1 MNNAEF
7 VEAVN
12 KRQIQLKELSHDDLR
27 KAFVSVKARID
38 NDNIDETDILVEVFA
53 IVKDSCRRFS
63 ENDIVDVLYGDL
75 DKTNTSYDFVKSYEN
90 VYPFDKVDYVGY
102 KSTWLAAGEEIKWS
116 IVPYDEQILAG
127 LELHRGKIIQMATG
141 EGKTF
146 VAIAPTVANYVLH
159 HHVHIMTV
167 NDYLSKRDFEL
178 TRPIYAFLG
187 INVACITGT
196 NRYGYL
202 RTKAYEADVTF
213 GTFSDF
219 IFDYLYDHI
228 AESKD
233 KQVQKDY
240 DFVIVDEADS
250 ILIDEGVTPHIIE
263 SSDNDNQMQN
273 LFDFYLAK
281 VKYFLEDSVNEK
293 LSFDVLQK
301 SVTLKEH
308 GKKVLTEIC
317 QMPYLFD
324 DEYYKTGIKAIKDNP
339 NYSTEQITAFVTEK
353 KEEHWHQLAV
363 RNTIEQLLR
372 ALLVYERDVDYIV
385 RDGTIVIV
393 DRNTGRPKEG
403 YIWSYGLHEAVRA
416 KEGVAIRMDSRQLN
430 ATISTQQYFVRY
442 RKLAG
447 MTGTALSAK
456 KEFEELYNINVAKIP
471 THKPVIRVELPIRIF
486 NTKEAELQAL
496 SKEVIELYEK
506 KRPVLVGVNF
516 IKESQSV
523 SKELS
528 SFGLS
533 PRILN
538 AITIKEESS
547 LIAKAGEVDSVTV
560 ATSVAGRGTDIKPSS
575 ESLENGGLA
584 VLGVGLSESI
594 RVDEQL
600 SGRTGRQGNPG
611 MSRFYVS
618 VDDDICDILDD
629 EEKKQF
635 GSMRF
640 DDSGEVLSE
649 YYERALALFKKAQ
662 STIEE
667 NDRKKLYTTISKDK
681 KIAVW
686 RDQIYAIR
694 DTILNKEITVSKYL
708 HALIPML
715 DNEEK
720 EKVYIRKKKQIL
732 ETVLPLIRRS
742 LENSYTSEKV
752 QYVPFWYHNQVFS
765 VPCDF
770 AKAIESKGES
780 LIDDFERTAL
790 FNCIEPFWIKFIN
803 EINSPYAET
812 ADYDR
817 IYSKLYNEMTHSLEN
832 LIFNAEV
839 ATSVDDTIELEN
851 EEFDLYIP
859 IHHGTG
865 ILDDLE
871 TLCPC
876 KSGLPFYACH
886 GRWMK

>member
-12 KRQIQLKELSHDDLR
+12 KRQLQLQELSHDDLR

-38 NDNIDETDILVEVFA
+38 NDNIDETDVLVEVFA

-90 VYPFDKVDYVGY
+90 VYPFDKVDNVGY

-127 LELHRGKIIQMATG
+127 LELYRGKIIQMATG

-353 KEEHWHQLAV
+353 KEESTKEDSKADSKKETKTSDKSDSKKTDKKSNTANSKNNKTADKTNGATASKNNSSTSSGNTSSITQTQQKPAEKKCHEVYHDAEGHWETVVTGQKWIQDTQDSYQDDIVCACGKHFGTDYDAYSSHADDALA
-363 RNTIEQLLR
+363 
-372 ALLVYERDVDYIV
+372 
-385 RDGTIVIV
+385 DGDLGHGYSVQQIVI
-393 DRNTGRPKEG
+393 P
-403 YIWSYGLHEAVRA
+403 
-416 KEGVAIRMDSRQLN
+416 
-430 ATISTQQYFVRY
+430 
-442 RKLAG
+442 
-447 MTGTALSAK
+447 
-456 KEFEELYNINVAKIP
+456 
-471 THKPVIRVELPIRIF
+471 
-486 NTKEAELQAL
+486 
-496 SKEVIELYEK
+496 
-506 KRPVLVGVNF
+506 
-516 IKESQSV
+516 
-523 SKELS
+523 
-528 SFGLS
+528 
-533 PRILN
+533 
-538 AITIKEESS
+538 
-547 LIAKAGEVDSVTV
+547 
-560 ATSVAGRGTDIKPSS
+560 
-575 ESLENGGLA
+575 
-584 VLGVGLSESI
+584 
-594 RVDEQL
+594 
-600 SGRTGRQGNPG
+600 
-611 MSRFYVS
+611 
-618 VDDDICDILDD
+618 
-629 EEKKQF
+629 
-635 GSMRF
+635 
-640 DDSGEVLSE
+640 
-649 YYERALALFKKAQ
+649 
-662 STIEE
+662 
-667 NDRKKLYTTISKDK
+667 
-681 KIAVW
+681 
-686 RDQIYAIR
+686 
-694 DTILNKEITVSKYL
+694 
-708 HALIPML
+708 
-715 DNEEK
+715 
-720 EKVYIRKKKQIL
+720 
-732 ETVLPLIRRS
+732 
-742 LENSYTSEKV
+742 
-752 QYVPFWYHNQVFS
+752 
-765 VPCDF
+765 
-770 AKAIESKGES
+770 
-780 LIDDFERTAL
+780 
-790 FNCIEPFWIKFIN
+790 
-803 EINSPYAET
+803 
-812 ADYDR
+812 
-817 IYSKLYNEMTHSLEN
+817 
-832 LIFNAEV
+832 
-839 ATSVDDTIELEN
+839 
-851 EEFDLYIP
+851 
-859 IHHGTG
+859 GTG
-865 ILDDLE
+865 HYEDITEQKYVIDKQAWTE
-871 TLCPC
+871 SVCE
-876 KSGLPFYACH
+876 
-886 GRWMK
+886 